1 MTSPRFSFTRQRLAA
16 IEASDKRATY
26 RDADT
31 RGLILDV
38 TENGVKT
45 FRIYRKVDGRPER
58 ITLGRFNQT
67 LPDSR
72 DFPQGTDLLKSMLG
86 QPELNVRMARRLAE
100 AVNVQLDAGS
110 NPAETKRKARGELT
124 LGQMFERYV
133 DEYAIPRGLRTVQ
146 AMRELY
152 ERYLGE
158 LPDLPVKKHGVKR
171 TKSPAGVNWHNRKLS
186 SIQPDEV
193 RKVHMAVG
201 KIRAGSSANQI
212 VDLLSR
218 VFNKARD
225 WGEFSGRS
233 PTEGCELLPEVKRD
247 RFLRPDELPAF
258 WKALDE
264 ETNEDFRDYVM
275 LSILTGARAGNTL
288 AMAWADLDL
297 QTAEW
302 RIPDAASKNGEAL
315 RIVLVPEA
323 VEVLQRRREASQLSP
338 WVFPADSKTGHM
350 TALRKRWAALLERAG
365 IKDFRFHDL
374 RRSLGSWQA
383 RTGASLLIIGKS
395 LGHKSHQA
403 TQIYARLDTDP
414 VRESVA
420 RATSAMLAAG
430 RGKPADVADLKG
442 RKRAAA

>member
-1 MTSPRFSFTRQRLAA
+1 MPSPRLPFTRKSLADIA
-16 IEASDKRATY
+16 PPTTRTSY
-26 RDADT
+26 RDQET

-38 TENGVKT
+38 TPNGVKT
-45 FRIYRKVDGRPER
+45 FRVYRKVNGRPER
-58 ITLGRFNQT
+58 ITLGRFNPS

-72 DFPQGTDLLKSMLG
+72 EFPQGSDLLKALLA

-100 AVNVQLDAGS
+100 AVNVQLDAGA

-133 DEYAIPRGLRTVQ
+133 NEYALPHKLRTVG

-158 LPDLPVKKHGVKR
+158 LPDLPAKKHGRKR
-171 TKSPAGVNWHNRKLS
+171 TKAAVGVNWHNRKLS
-186 SIQPDEV
+186 SIQPEEV
-193 RKVHMAVG
+193 RRLHMAAG
-201 KIRAGSSANQI
+201 KVLAGSSANQI

-218 VFNKARD
+218 VYNKARD

-233 PTEGCELLPEVKRD
+233 PADGCEMLPEVKRD
-247 RFLRPDELPAF
+247 RFLKPDEMPAF

-264 ETNEDFRDYVM
+264 EPSEDFRDYVM
-275 LSILTGARAGNTL
+275 LSILTGARSGNTM
-288 AMAWADLDL
+288 AMAWADVDL
-297 QTAEW
+297 HAAEW
-302 RIPDAASKNGEAL
+302 RVADADSKNGEAL

-323 VEVLQRRREASQLSP
+323 LDVLERRRAGSISP
-338 WVFPADSKTGHM
+338 WVFPADSASGHM
-350 TALRKRWAALLERAG
+350 VSPRKRWAALLKRAG
-365 IKDFRFHDL
+365 IANFRFHDL

-430 RGKPADVADLKG
+430 RGTPAEVAPIEKAKK
-442 RKRAAA
+442 RRAA